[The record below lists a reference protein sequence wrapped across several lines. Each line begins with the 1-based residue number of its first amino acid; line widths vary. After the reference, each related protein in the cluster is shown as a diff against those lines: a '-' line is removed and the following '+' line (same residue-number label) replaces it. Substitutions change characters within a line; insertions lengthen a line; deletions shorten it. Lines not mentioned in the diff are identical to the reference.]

1 MLGDKKGEFTGTTA
15 NKILPAENGSPII
28 ETTAAGSG
36 SLLGVEGMFQATYS
50 SRVNSEKLFTFR
62 LL

>member
-28 ETTAAGSG
+28 ETTTAGSG
-36 SLLGVEGMFQATYS
+36 SLLGVEGMFHGDIFIS
-50 SRVNSEKLFTFR
+50 SKCRWNGVR
-62 LL
+62 

>member
-28 ETTAAGSG
+28 ETTAARSG
-36 SLLGVEGMFQATYS
+36 SLLGVEGMFHGDIFIS
-50 SRVNSEKLFTFR
+50 SKCRWNGVR
-62 LL
+62 